1 MLHLRGA
8 IQHYAWGDRYALPE
22 LLEVTADGRPWAEI
36 WFGTHP
42 RGQAH
47 VDDSLHHPAPTFLV
61 DEVGELPFIVKLLAA
76 AQPLSL
82 QTHPSREQ
90 ATAGFAR
97 EERAGVPLDAAHRIY
112 PDDRA
117 KPEMIVALSMFEALC
132 GFVDTETAVRA
143 CEAAGAKELAARVR
157 RDGVAAAAAAVL
169 RGEAFDDVTS
179 PSAAMQQLNEHY
191 DDSKSMVAL
200 LMHHVRLAPGEALF
214 LDAGNVH
221 TYLFGTALEVQG
233 SSDNVVRAAF
243 TQKHVDIDEFL
254 SVATLKSVAD
264 PRIMPTAVRGDSS
277 WQSYAYRCAAPF
289 TVMRHDINGGFTLQ
303 TSAQHTLLACTSGR
317 AGSLQRGGVVYV
329 SAGETVSLEGTAT
342 IFSVSQ

>member
-61 DEVGELPFIVKLLAA
+61 DEVGELPFIVKLLSA

-82 QTHPSREQ
+82 QTHPSKEQ
-90 ATAGFAR
+90 AAAGFSR
-97 EERAGVPLDAAHRIY
+97 EERAGVPLDAGHRVY

-132 GFVDTETAVRA
+132 GFVDAETAVRA

-157 RDGVAAAAAAVL
+157 RDGVAAAAEAVL
-169 RGEAFDDVTS
+169 RGETFGDVIS

-214 LDAGNVH
+214 LEAGNVH
-221 TYLFGTALEVQG
+221 TYLYGTALEVQG

-243 TQKHVDIDEFL
+243 TEKHVDIDEFL
-254 SVATLKSVAD
+254 SVATLASVTD
-264 PRIMPTAVRGDSS
+264 PRVVPTVVRGDSS

>member
-61 DEVGELPFIVKLLAA
+61 DEVGELPFIVKLLSA

-82 QTHPSREQ
+82 QTHPSKEQ
-90 ATAGFAR
+90 AAAGFSR
-97 EERAGVPLDAAHRIY
+97 EERAGVPLDAGHRVY

-132 GFVDTETAVRA
+132 GFVDAETAVRA

-157 RDGVAAAAAAVL
+157 RDGVAAAAEAVL
-169 RGEAFDDVTS
+169 RGETFGDVMS

-221 TYLFGTALEVQG
+221 TYLSGTALEVQG

-243 TQKHVDIDEFL
+243 TEKHVDIDEFL
-254 SVATLKSVAD
+254 SVATLASVTD
-264 PRIMPTAVRGDSS
+264 PRVVPTVVRGDSS

-317 AGSLQRGGVVYV
+317 AGSLQRGGVVYI

>member
-1 MLHLRGA
+1 M
-8 IQHYAWGDRYALPE
+8 
-22 LLEVTADGRPWAEI
+22 
-36 WFGTHP
+36 
-42 RGQAH
+42 
-47 VDDSLHHPAPTFLV
+47 HHPAPTFLV

-82 QTHPSREQ
+82 QTHPSKEQ
-90 ATAGFAR
+90 AALGFAR
-97 EERAGVPLDAAHRIY
+97 EERAGVPLDAAHRVY

-117 KPEMIVALSMFEALC
+117 KPEMIVALSVFEALC
-132 GFVDTETAVRA
+132 GFVDAETAVRA
-143 CEAAGAKELAARVR
+143 CEIAGAKELAARVR

-169 RGEAFDDVTS
+169 RGESFGGVVA

-191 DDSKSMVAL
+191 GDDPTSMVAL
-200 LMHHVRLAPGEALF
+200 LMHHVHLAPGEALF

-221 TYLFGTALEVQG
+221 TYLYGMALEVQG
-233 SSDNVVRAAF
+233 ASDNVVRAAF
-243 TQKHVDIDEFL
+243 TEKHVDIDEFL
-254 SVATLKSVAD
+254 SVATLASVND
-264 PRIMPTAVRGDSS
+264 PRVVPTLVRGDSS

-329 SAGETVSLEGTAT
+329 SAGETLSLEGTAT
-342 IFSVSQ
+342 IFSVSH

>member
-61 DEVGELPFIVKLLAA
+61 DEVGELPFIVKLLSA
-76 AQPLSL
+76 AQPLSM
-82 QTHPSREQ
+82 QTHPSKEQ
-90 ATAGFAR
+90 AAAGFSR
-97 EERAGVPLDAAHRIY
+97 EERAGVPLDAGHRVY

-132 GFVDTETAVRA
+132 GFVDAETAVRA

-157 RDGVAAAAAAVL
+157 RDGVAAAAEAVL
-169 RGEAFDDVTS
+169 RGETFSDVIS

-221 TYLFGTALEVQG
+221 TYLYGTALEVQG

-243 TQKHVDIDEFL
+243 TEKHVDIDEFL
-254 SVATLKSVAD
+254 SVATLASVTD
-264 PRIMPTAVRGDSS
+264 PRVVPTVVRGDSS

-317 AGSLQRGGVVYV
+317 AGSLQRGGVVYI

>member
-61 DEVGELPFIVKLLAA
+61 DEVGELPFIVKLLSA

-82 QTHPSREQ
+82 QTHPSKEQ
-90 ATAGFAR
+90 AAAGFSR
-97 EERAGVPLDAAHRIY
+97 EERAGVPLDAGHRVY

-132 GFVDTETAVRA
+132 GFVDAETAVRA

-157 RDGVAAAAAAVL
+157 RDGVAAAAEAVL
-169 RGEAFDDVTS
+169 RGETFGDVIS

-221 TYLFGTALEVQG
+221 TYLYGTALEVQG

-243 TQKHVDIDEFL
+243 TEKHVDIDEFL
-254 SVATLKSVAD
+254 SVATLASVTD
-264 PRIMPTAVRGDSS
+264 PRVVPTVVRGDSS

-317 AGSLQRGGVVYV
+317 AGSLQRGGVVYI

>member
-90 ATAGFAR
+90 AAAGFAR
-97 EERAGVPLDAAHRIY
+97 EERAGVPLDAAHRVY

-117 KPEMIVALSMFEALC
+117 KPEMIVALSVFEALC

-143 CEAAGAKELAARVR
+143 CDAAGAKELAARVR
-157 RDGVAAAAAAVL
+157 RDGVPAAAEAVL
-169 RGEAFDDVTS
+169 RGEPFGDVIS

-221 TYLFGTALEVQG
+221 TYLYGTALEVQG

-243 TQKHVDIDEFL
+243 TEKHVDIDEFL
-254 SVATLKSVAD
+254 SVATLASVTD
-264 PRIMPTAVRGDSS
+264 PRVVPTVVRGDSS

>member
-61 DEVGELPFIVKLLAA
+61 DEVGELPFIVKLLSA

-82 QTHPSREQ
+82 QTHPSKEQ
-90 ATAGFAR
+90 AAAGFSR
-97 EERAGVPLDAAHRIY
+97 EERAGVPLDAGHRVY

-132 GFVDTETAVRA
+132 GFVDAETAVRA

-157 RDGVAAAAAAVL
+157 RDGVAAAAEAVL
-169 RGEAFDDVTS
+169 RGETFSDVIS

-221 TYLFGTALEVQG
+221 TYLYGTALEVQG

-243 TQKHVDIDEFL
+243 TEKHVDIDEFL
-254 SVATLKSVAD
+254 SVATLASVTD
-264 PRIMPTAVRGDSS
+264 PRVVPTVVRGDSS

-317 AGSLQRGGVVYV
+317 AGSLQRGGVVYI

>member
-61 DEVGELPFIVKLLAA
+61 DEVGELPFIVKLLSA

-82 QTHPSREQ
+82 QTHPSKEQ
-90 ATAGFAR
+90 AAAGFSR
-97 EERAGVPLDAAHRIY
+97 EERAGVPLDAGHRVY

-132 GFVDTETAVRA
+132 GFVDAETAVRA

-157 RDGVAAAAAAVL
+157 RDGVAAAAEAVL
-169 RGEAFDDVTS
+169 RGETFGDVIS

-221 TYLFGTALEVQG
+221 TYLYGTALEVQG

-243 TQKHVDIDEFL
+243 TEKHVDIDEFL
-254 SVATLKSVAD
+254 SVATLASVTD
-264 PRIMPTAVRGDSS
+264 PRVVPTVVRGDSS

>member
-90 ATAGFAR
+90 AAAGFAR
-97 EERAGVPLDAAHRIY
+97 EERAGVPLDAAHRVY

-117 KPEMIVALSMFEALC
+117 KPEMIVALSVFEALC
-132 GFVDTETAVRA
+132 GFVDPETAVRA
-143 CEAAGAKELAARVR
+143 CEGAGVKELAARVG
-157 RDGVAAAAAAVL
+157 RDGVPAAAAAVL
-169 RGEAFDDVTS
+169 RGEWFGDVIS

-191 DDSKSMVAL
+191 DDSKSLVAL

-221 TYLFGTALEVQG
+221 TYLYGTALEVQG

-243 TQKHVDIDEFL
+243 TEKHVDIDEFL
-254 SVATLKSVAD
+254 SVATLASVTD
-264 PRIMPTAVRGDSS
+264 PRVVPTVVRGDSS

>member
-8 IQHYAWGDRYALPE
+8 IQHYAWGDRCALPE

-47 VDDSLHHPAPTFLV
+47 VDDSLHHPAPTLLV
-61 DEVGELPFIVKLLAA
+61 DEVGELPFIVKLLSA

-82 QTHPSREQ
+82 QTHPSKEQ
-90 ATAGFAR
+90 AAAGFSR
-97 EERAGVPLDAAHRIY
+97 EERAGVPLDAGHRVY

-132 GFVDTETAVRA
+132 GFVDAETAVRA

-157 RDGVAAAAAAVL
+157 RDGVAAAAEAVL
-169 RGEAFDDVTS
+169 RGETFGDVIS

-214 LDAGNVH
+214 LEAGNVH
-221 TYLFGTALEVQG
+221 TYLYGTALEVQG

-243 TQKHVDIDEFL
+243 TEKHVDIDEFL
-254 SVATLKSVAD
+254 SVATLASVTD
-264 PRIMPTAVRGDSS
+264 PRVVPTVVRGDSS

>member
-82 QTHPSREQ
+82 QTHPSAEQ
-90 ATAGFAR
+90 ASAGFAR
-97 EERAGVPLDAAHRIY
+97 EERAGVPLDAAHRVY

-117 KPEMIVALSMFEALC
+117 KPEMIVALSVFEALC
-132 GFVDTETAVRA
+132 GFVDVETAVRA
-143 CEAAGAKELAARVR
+143 CETAGATALADRVR
-157 RDGVAAAAAAVL
+157 RDGVAAAAKAVL
-169 RGEAFDDVTS
+169 RRETFDDVTS
-179 PSAAMQQLNEHY
+179 PSAAMHQLNEHY
-191 DDSKSMVAL
+191 DDRRSIVAL
-200 LMHHVRLAPGEALF
+200 LMHHVRLSPGEALF
-214 LDAGNVH
+214 LDAGTVH
-221 TYLFGTALEVQG
+221 TYLNGLALEVQG

-243 TQKHVDIDEFL
+243 TEKHVDIDEFL
-254 SVATLKSVAD
+254 AVATIASVRD
-264 PRIMPTAVRGDSS
+264 PRVTPEVVRGDSS

-289 TVMRHDINGGFTLQ
+289 AVMRHDINGGFTLQ
-303 TSAQHTLLACTSGR
+303 STAQHTMLVCTSGR

-342 IFSVSQ
+342 IFSVSN

>member
-61 DEVGELPFIVKLLAA
+61 DEVGELPFIVKLLSA

-82 QTHPSREQ
+82 QTHPSKEQ
-90 ATAGFAR
+90 AAAGFSR
-97 EERAGVPLDAAHRIY
+97 EERAGVPLDAGHRVY

-132 GFVDTETAVRA
+132 GFVDAETAVRA

-157 RDGVAAAAAAVL
+157 RDGVAAAAEAVL
-169 RGEAFDDVTS
+169 RGETFGDVIS

-214 LDAGNVH
+214 LDARNVH
-221 TYLFGTALEVQG
+221 TYLYGTALEVQG

-243 TQKHVDIDEFL
+243 TEKHVDIDEFL
-254 SVATLKSVAD
+254 SVATLASVTD
-264 PRIMPTAVRGDSS
+264 PRVVPTVARGDSS

>member
-47 VDDSLHHPAPTFLV
+47 VDDSLHHPAPTLLV
-61 DEVGELPFIVKLLAA
+61 DEVGELPFIVKLLSA

-82 QTHPSREQ
+82 QTHPSKEQ
-90 ATAGFAR
+90 AAAGFSR
-97 EERAGVPLDAAHRIY
+97 EERAGVPLDAGHRVY

-132 GFVDTETAVRA
+132 GFVDAETAVRA

-157 RDGVAAAAAAVL
+157 RDGVAAAAEAVL
-169 RGEAFDDVTS
+169 RGETFGDVIS

-221 TYLFGTALEVQG
+221 TYLYGTALEVQG

-243 TQKHVDIDEFL
+243 TEKHVDIDEFL
-254 SVATLKSVAD
+254 SVATLASVTD
-264 PRIMPTAVRGDSS
+264 PRVVPTVVRGDSS

>member
-8 IQHYAWGDRYALPE
+8 IQHYAWGDRCALPE

-47 VDDSLHHPAPTFLV
+47 VDDSLHHPAPTLLV
-61 DEVGELPFIVKLLAA
+61 DEVGELPFIVKLLSA

-82 QTHPSREQ
+82 QTHPSKEQ
-90 ATAGFAR
+90 AAAGFSR
-97 EERAGVPLDAAHRIY
+97 EERAGVPLDAGHRVY

-132 GFVDTETAVRA
+132 GFVDAETAVRA

-157 RDGVAAAAAAVL
+157 RDGVAAAAEAVL
-169 RGEAFDDVTS
+169 RGETFGDVIS

-221 TYLFGTALEVQG
+221 TYLYGTALEVQG

-243 TQKHVDIDEFL
+243 TEKHVDIDEFL
-254 SVATLKSVAD
+254 SVATLASVTD
-264 PRIMPTAVRGDSS
+264 PRVVPTVVRGDSS

>member
-47 VDDSLHHPAPTFLV
+47 VDDSLHHPAPTYLV

-82 QTHPSREQ
+82 QTHPSTPQ
-90 ATAGFAR
+90 AAAGFAR
-97 EERAGVPLDAAHRIY
+97 EERAGVPLDAASRIY

-117 KPEMIVALSMFEALC
+117 KPEMIVALSVFEALC
-132 GFVDTETAVRA
+132 GFVDAESAIRA
-143 CEAAGAKELAARVR
+143 CEQAGANELANRVR
-157 RDGVAAAAAAVL
+157 RDGAAAAAEAVV
-169 RGEAFDDVTS
+169 RGEAFGEVVT
-179 PSAAMQQLNEHY
+179 PSSAMRQLSEHY
-191 DDSKSMVAL
+191 DDPRAIVAL
-200 LMHHVRLAPGEALF
+200 LMHHVRLQPGEALF
-214 LDAGNVH
+214 LDAGMVH
-221 TYLFGTALEVQG
+221 TYLHGVALEVQG

-243 TQKHVDIDEFL
+243 TEKHIDVVEFL
-254 SVATLKSVAD
+254 NIASLTSVTD
-264 PRIMPTAVRGDSS
+264 PRVLPSVVRGDSS

-303 TSAQHTLLACTSGR
+303 TSAQHTVLVCTSGR
-317 AGSLQRGGVVYV
+317 AGSLQRGGVVYL

-342 IFSVSQ
+342 VFSVSQ

>member
-8 IQHYAWGDRYALPE
+8 IQHYTWGDRYALPE

-61 DEVGELPFIVKLLAA
+61 DEVGELPFIVKLLSA

-82 QTHPSREQ
+82 QTHPSKEQ
-90 ATAGFAR
+90 AAAGFSR
-97 EERAGVPLDAAHRIY
+97 EERAGVPLDAGHRVY

-132 GFVDTETAVRA
+132 GFVDAETAVRA

-157 RDGVAAAAAAVL
+157 RDGVAAAAEAVL
-169 RGEAFDDVTS
+169 RGETFGDVIS

-221 TYLFGTALEVQG
+221 TYLYGTALEVQG

-243 TQKHVDIDEFL
+243 TEKHVDIDEFL
-254 SVATLKSVAD
+254 SVATLASVTD
-264 PRIMPTAVRGDSS
+264 PRVVPTVVRGDSS

-317 AGSLQRGGVVYV
+317 AGSLQRGGVVYI

>member
-90 ATAGFAR
+90 AAAGFAR
-97 EERAGVPLDAAHRIY
+97 EERAGVPLDAAHRVY

-117 KPEMIVALSMFEALC
+117 KPEMIVALSVFEALC
-132 GFVDTETAVRA
+132 GFVDAEMAVRA

-169 RGEAFDDVTS
+169 RGEPFGDVIS

-191 DDSKSMVAL
+191 DDPKSLVAL

-221 TYLFGTALEVQG
+221 TYLYGTALEVQG

-243 TQKHVDIDEFL
+243 TEKHVDIDEFL
-254 SVATLKSVAD
+254 SVATLASVTD
-264 PRIMPTAVRGDSS
+264 PRVVPTVVRGDSS

-329 SAGETVSLEGTAT
+329 SAGETMSLEGTAT